1 MMRLSETATAL
12 SESAFAA
19 APARRPALCER
30 DAGQDDLGEIWA
42 TIRREG
48 VEAVERDGLM
58 AIPITGALL
67 RHASFAEGLAARL
80 GRKLA
85 DGDLGASAL
94 THLFG
99 EALADDPGIVRAAAI
114 DLAAVR
120 DRDPA
125 CPDLITPF
133 LYFKGY
139 LALQGYRIGH
149 WLWRRDRQHL
159 ARHIQSRISEQF
171 AVDIH
176 PAARV
181 GCGLMIDHGTSLVI
195 GETAVVEDDVSM
207 LHGVTLG
214 GTGKQC
220 GDRHPKIRRGVL
232 LGAGAKVLGNIEVGE
247 GAKVGAGSIVLDD
260 VAPHTT
266 VVGVPAR
273 PVGPKLVD
281 LPAFTMDQ
289 TLPPPEY
296 MI

>member
-1 MMRLSETATAL
+1 MRPNPTTCATAEL
-12 SESAFAA
+12 DV
-19 APARRPALCER
+19 PAGPRAPALCEHSATQA
-30 DAGQDDLGEIWA
+30 DPVADVWA

-48 VEAVERDGLM
+48 IEAVERDALM
-58 AIPITGALL
+58 AGPITAALL
-67 RHASFAEGLAARL
+67 RHTSFAGGLAARL
-80 GRKLA
+80 SRKLA
-85 DGDLGASAL
+85 DADVGASAL
-94 THLFG
+94 TVLFN
-99 EALADDPGIVRAAAI
+99 EALEDDPAIVRAAAT

-125 CPDLITPF
+125 CPDLVTPF
-133 LYFKGY
+133 MFFKGY
-139 LALQGYRIGH
+139 LALQGYRISH
-149 WLWRRDRQHL
+149 WLWKRDRQHL
-159 ARHIQSRISEQF
+159 ARHLQSRLSEEF

-181 GCGLMIDHGTSLVI
+181 GCGIMIDHGTGLVI

-273 PVGPKLVD
+273 PIGPKLVD
-281 LPAFTMDQ
+281 LPALTMDQ
-289 TLPPPEY
+289 MMPPPEY
-296 MI
+296 VI